1 MRAALLCERVLCET
15 DGTLSAIRILDEG
28 SVTDSPLHLVLLL
41 MLVRWDARPG
51 QHQASLQIR
60 NPAGVLVSTKEVVLA
75 LDDGGPE
82 QASSLVLDLR
92 FEPRVEGVYWFSV
105 AWGQDA
111 RLLTRVP
118 FTARS
123 AVLAADRRD
132 DAGDAHASR

>member
-1 MRAALLCERVLCET
+1 MKHMVRHE
-15 DGTLSAIRILDEG
+15 
-28 SVTDSPLHLVLLL
+28 DSQ
-41 MLVRWDARPG
+41 PG
-51 QHQASLQIR
+51 GA
-60 NPAGVLVSTKEVVLA
+60 LVSTKEVVLA

-123 AVLAADRRD
+123 ATLAADRRA